1 MPSSAATA
9 AARRP
14 DLDVL
19 LKQGLAATPHPTFA
33 GAVVGVDDGHDR
45 VVTSAGLAR
54 QYADRAGTP
63 LPEDEQV
70 AVTDET
76 LFDLASLTKLFTA
89 TVITALSERGLLDL
103 DEPLHR
109 FFESYEAPDR
119 DRVTVRPLL
128 THTSGLPPTGSG
140 WRDVPNAADRPA
152 AVLATPLVA
161 EPGTR
166 FAYSCAGFITLG
178 LLAEQLTGKPLD
190 DVVQRLVCEPLGLT
204 RTSFRPLDR
213 LDDIAPA
220 QIAATECYDD
230 SDHRG
235 VVHDETAT
243 SLGAVAGNAG
253 LFGTAADLLRFG
265 RFFLDGTAAVATP
278 LSDEGRAEMLRPQ
291 LPETIE
297 NDYQSGLGFR
307 IDDQGF
313 MGSLVGRGTAYGH
326 TGFTGT
332 SLVVDHDRGLVLAV
346 LTNRVHPSREWSELQ
361 PFRRAVADLVA

>member
-1 MPSSAATA
+1 MSSTPAVTA
-9 AARRP
+9 SLRT
-14 DLDVL
+14 DIDTL
-19 LKQGLAATPHPTFA
+19 LKQGLISEPHPTFA
-33 GAVVGVDDGHDR
+33 GAVVGIDHGR
-45 VVTSAGLAR
+45 EQILTSAGHAR
-54 QYADRAGTP
+54 RYADLAGSP
-63 LPEDEQV
+63 LPSDEQV
-70 AVTDET
+70 PVTEET

-89 TVITALSERGLLDL
+89 SVITTLSERGLLDL

-119 DRVTVRPLL
+119 DRVTVRHLL
-128 THTSGLPPTGSG
+128 THTSGLPPTVSV
-140 WRDVPNAADRPA
+140 WRDVPDASDRPA
-152 AVLATPLVA
+152 AVLATPLEA

-190 DVVQRLVCEPLGLT
+190 DLVHRLVCEPLGLT
-204 RTSFRPLDR
+204 RTSYRPLDR
-213 LDDIAPA
+213 LDGIAPN
-220 QIAATECYDD
+220 QIAATECYDA

-235 VVHDETAT
+235 IVHDETAA

-253 LFGTAADLLRFG
+253 LFGPAADLLRFG
-265 RFFLDGTAAVATP
+265 RFFLDGTTVGAAP
-278 LSDEGRAEMLRPQ
+278 ISDEGRAEMLRPQ
-291 LPETIE
+291 LPDTIE
-297 NDYQSGLGFR
+297 NGYQSGLGFR

-332 SLVVDHDRGLVLAV
+332 SLVIDHDRGLVLAV

-361 PFRRAVADLVA
+361 PFRRAIADLMA